1 MRIAFFSPLN
11 PIESGISD
19 YSEELLPYLARYA
32 EVDLFI
38 DDNYRPSSSKIVK
51 NFRVYNYRDFDQ
63 ARAKRAYDVNL
74 YHIGNSPYHEYIYHT
89 LLRYPG
95 VVVLHDYV
103 LHHLFIGMT
112 LAKGDAQGYIE
123 EMRYCYGEMGA
134 ALAREVV
141 SRKRQVDPFEYPLVN
156 RVLDT
161 SLAVIVHSNYMK
173 NLIKGISPRTKVAKV
188 NSHLNLGMLYP
199 DSLNLSEIKADFG
212 LNHVQFIVASF
223 GLITPQKRINVSLQA
238 FARFRQYFP
247 NSVYVLV
254 GGVLPSYNL
263 GEVIRKVNLGRAVIA
278 TGRTDLDTFLR
289 YMAIADLG
297 VNLRFPTAGETSASL
312 IRLMGMGKPVIVS
325 NVGSFAEFPD
335 DCCTKVD
342 MDEHEEALLFEYMK
356 LLAANEAV
364 RRQMG
369 ENARRYVEENHTLE
383 GSAKAYIEVIEE
395 VLLQPRFHNRI
406 DALSTDISDVLL
418 EEIAK
423 EIASLGIYDDDE
435 TILREIAQV
444 IADLNITV

>member
-1 MRIAFFSPLN
+1 MRIAYFSPLN

-38 DDNYRPSSSKIVK
+38 DDNYRPSNPKIVK
-51 NFRVYNYRDFDQ
+51 NFRVHNYRDFDQ
-63 ARAKRAYDVNL
+63 LRAKRAYDVNL

-89 LLRYPG
+89 LLKYPG

-123 EMRYCYGEMGA
+123 EMRYCYGELGA

-173 NLIKGISPRTKVAKV
+173 NLIKEISPRTKVGKV
-188 NSHLNLGMLYP
+188 NSHLSLGTSCP
-199 DSLNLSEIKADFG
+199 DSLNLSEIRADFG

-223 GLITPQKRINVSLQA
+223 GLITPQKRINVSLQV

-254 GGVLPSYNL
+254 GGVSPSYNL
-263 GEVIRKVNLGRAVIA
+263 AEVIRKVNLEQAVIA

-289 YMAIADLG
+289 YMAIADLV

-325 NVGSFAEFPD
+325 NIGSFAEFPD
-335 DCCTKVD
+335 DCCAKVD
-342 MDEHEEALLFEYMK
+342 VDEYEEDILLEYMK
-356 LLAANEAV
+356 FLAANGVV
-364 RRQMG
+364 REQMG
-369 ENARRYVEENHTLE
+369 KNARRYVEENHTLE
-383 GSAKAYIEVIEE
+383 GSAKAYIEVVKG
-395 VLLQPRFHNRI
+395 VLSQSHFHHHI
-406 DALSTDISDVLL
+406 GALETDMGDLL
-418 EEIAK
+418 LKEIAK
-423 EIASLGIYDDDE
+423 EMASLGICDDDE
-435 TILREIAQV
+435 IILREIARA
-444 IADLNITV
+444 IADLNITA

>member
-1 MRIAFFSPLN
+1 MRIAYFSPLN

-19 YSEELLPYLARYA
+19 YSEELLPYLAQYA
-32 EVDLFI
+32 EIDLFI
-38 DDNYRPSSSKIVK
+38 DDNYRPSNPKIVK

-63 ARAKRAYDVNL
+63 LRAKRAYDVNL
-74 YHIGNSPYHEYIYHT
+74 YHIGNSPYHEYIYRT

-103 LHHLFIGMT
+103 LHHLFIRMT
-112 LAKGDAQGYIE
+112 LAKGDARGYIE

-141 SRKRQVDPFEYPLVN
+141 SRKRQVDPFEYPLTN
-156 RVLDT
+156 RVLDA

-173 NLIKGISPRTKVAKV
+173 DLVEGIGPRTKAAKV

-199 DSLNLSEIKADFG
+199 DSLNLSETRADLG
-212 LNHVQFIVASF
+212 LNDDQFIVASF

-247 NSVYVLV
+247 SSVFVLV

-263 GEVIRKVNLGRAVIA
+263 EEVIHKVNLEKAVIA

-335 DCCTKVD
+335 DCCAKVD
-342 MDEHEEALLFEYMK
+342 VDEYEEALLFEYMK
-356 LLAANEAV
+356 FLAANEAV

-383 GSAKAYIEVIEE
+383 GSAKAYVEVIEQ
-395 VLLQPRFHNRI
+395 VLSQSHSHYRI
-406 DALSTDISDVLL
+406 DPLSTDIGDVLL
-418 EEIAK
+418 EEIA
-423 EIASLGIYDDDE
+423 EEMAGLGICDDDE
-435 TILREIAQV
+435 TILEEIAQA
-444 IADLNITV
+444 IADLNITA